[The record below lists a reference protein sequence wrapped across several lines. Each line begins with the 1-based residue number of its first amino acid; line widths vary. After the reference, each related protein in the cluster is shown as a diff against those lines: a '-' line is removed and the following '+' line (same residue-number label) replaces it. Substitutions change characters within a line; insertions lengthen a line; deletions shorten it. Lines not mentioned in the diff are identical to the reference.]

1 MPNRKLLAI
10 VTVFLNLV
18 SGDFA
23 QDTYT
28 IDQLREVERLVT
40 SRNCGGLQTFLAD
53 NPVLTAGQD
62 ALAVE
67 LRTFMSNV
75 NFGLIDCLAQEAEP
89 QTAIAQNFASTEIY

>member
-10 VTVFLNLV
+10 VTVLLNLG
-18 SGDFA
+18 SGSLA
-23 QDTYT
+23 QEAYT

-40 SRNCGGLQTFLAD
+40 GRDCGGLQTFLSD
-53 NPVLTAGQD
+53 NPILTAGED

-75 NFGLIDCLAQEAEP
+75 NFGLIDCLARESEP
-89 QTAIAQNFASTEIY
+89 QVAFTETVVAAEIY